1 MNLELSEVQ
10 DSLRDTVSAEVSLL
24 GEGLDRFRVFTPFE
38 FEDGDHFSIILKK
51 HNDSFIFTDEAHT
64 IMHMSYEMD
73 VSVLKKGTRQKILTN
88 TIANFG
94 LEENN
99 GELFIKVKEDNF
111 GASFY
116 NFVQALVKITDL
128 SYLSKEQVRSTFYED
143 FQALISES
151 VPKERITFSYTH
163 PEYDREKKYVVD
175 CRINGMPKPL
185 YLFAILN
192 DSKCKD
198 VMISMY
204 QFERWNIKYNSV
216 SIFDDQETINRRVL
230 AKFSDIGEKQ
240 FSSLLSNRDRIKN
253 YLFDQI
259 ENVK

>member
-1 MNLELSEVQ
+1 MNLNLSEVQ
-10 DSLRDTVSAEVSLL
+10 DNLRNTVSAEVSLL
-24 GEGLDRFRVFTPFE
+24 GEGVDRYRVFTPFE
-38 FEDGDHFSIILKK
+38 FEDGDHFSIVLKK
-51 HNDSFIFTDEAHT
+51 DNGSFVFTDEAHT
-64 IMHMSYEMD
+64 IMHMSYDMD
-73 VSVLKKGTRQKILTN
+73 VSALKKGTRQKILTN

-99 GELFIKVKEDNF
+99 GELFIRVKEDNF

-151 VPKERITFSYTH
+151 VPKERITFNYAH
-163 PEYDREKKYVVD
+163 PEFDREKKYVVD
-175 CRINGMPKPL
+175 CCINGMPKPL
-185 YLFAILN
+185 YFFAILN

-216 SIFDDQETINRRVL
+216 SIFENQETINRRVL
-230 AKFSDIGEKQ
+230 AQFSDIGEKQ
-240 FSSLLSNRDRIKN
+240 FSSLLSNKDRITK
-253 YLFDQI
+253 YLFEQI
-259 ENVK
+259 ENVR

>member
-1 MNLELSEVQ
+1 MNIELSKVQ
-10 DSLRDTVSAEVSLL
+10 DNLRNTVSAEVSLF
-24 GEGLDRFRVFTPFE
+24 GEGVDRYRVFTPFE
-38 FEDGDHFSIILKK
+38 FEDGDHFSIVLRKD
-51 HNDSFIFTDEAHT
+51 NDSFIFTDEAHT
-64 IMHMSYEMD
+64 IMHMSYDMD
-73 VSVLKKGTRQKILTN
+73 VSVLKKGSRQKILTN

-99 GELFIKVKEDNF
+99 GELFIKVKKYNF

-143 FQALISES
+143 FQALINES
-151 VPKERITFSYTH
+151 VPKKRIIFNYAH
-163 PEYDREKKYVVD
+163 PEFDREKKYVVD
-175 CRINGMPKPL
+175 CCINGMPKPL
-185 YLFAILN
+185 YLFAIPN

-230 AKFSDIGEKQ
+230 AQFSDIGEKQ
-240 FSSLLSNRDRIKN
+240 FSSLLSNRDRITK
-253 YLFDQI
+253 YLFEQI

>member
-1 MNLELSEVQ
+1 MNIKLSEVQ
-10 DSLRDTVSAEVSLL
+10 DNLRNTISAEVSLL
-24 GEGLDRFRVFTPFE
+24 GEGVDRYRVFTPFE

-51 HNDSFIFTDEAHT
+51 ENNSFVFTDEAHT
-64 IMHMSYEMD
+64 IMHMSYDMD
-73 VSVLKKGTRQKILTN
+73 VSALKKGTRQKILTN
-88 TIANFG
+88 TIVNFG

-128 SYLSKEQVRSTFYED
+128 SYLSKELVRSTFYED

-151 VPKERITFSYTH
+151 VPKERITFNYAH
-163 PEYDREKKYVVD
+163 PEFDREKKYVVD
-175 CRINGMPKPL
+175 CCINSMQKPL
-185 YLFAILN
+185 YLFAIPN

-198 VMISMY
+198 VMIAMY

-216 SIFDDQETINRRVL
+216 SIFQDQETINRRVL
-230 AKFSDIGEKQ
+230 AQFSDIGEKQ
-240 FSSLLSNRDRIKN
+240 FSSLLSNKDRIKT

-259 ENVK
+259 ENVS